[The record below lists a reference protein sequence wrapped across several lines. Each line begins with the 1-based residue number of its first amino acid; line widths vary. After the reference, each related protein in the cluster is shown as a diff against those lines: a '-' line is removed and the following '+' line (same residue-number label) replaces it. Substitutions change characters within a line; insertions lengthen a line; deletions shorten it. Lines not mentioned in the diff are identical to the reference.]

1 MDVPRE
7 FGPNIYLMFL
17 ILSGVGAAFWW
28 IAQNILIPVR
38 DAHTKFLDKLD
49 VHLAK
54 LAAEQE
60 KLTDTTDQISKK
72 MDTIVC
78 RGQSFVRAQQ

>member
-1 MDVPRE
+1 
-7 FGPNIYLMFL
+7 
-17 ILSGVGAAFWW
+17 
-28 IAQNILIPVR
+28 
-38 DAHTKFLDKLD
+38 LD

-60 KLTDTTDQISKK
+60 KLSDTTDQISKK

-78 RGQSFVRAQQ
+78 RGQSFVRAPQ